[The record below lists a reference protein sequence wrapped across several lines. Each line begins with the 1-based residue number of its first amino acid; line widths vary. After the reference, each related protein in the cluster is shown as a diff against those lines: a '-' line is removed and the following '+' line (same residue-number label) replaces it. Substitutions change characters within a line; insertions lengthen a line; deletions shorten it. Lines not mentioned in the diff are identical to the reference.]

1 MTLPTHRL
9 SPAIATLLA
18 ATLLL
23 GACDKDSAPRGNTL
37 AAMPRDS
44 NIGSIGSWDTLP
56 QGDALRTAEQLYRA
70 CAREAAQQHLP
81 TREFPEVSDRITYL
95 TQDGQ
100 RVRKTEQLHVDI
112 DDMHIDNGCAT
123 HIVKSVSMDVISSDQ
138 TTIDETGRTLAHK
151 RADTMSANGSAR
163 VQLTI
168 ARTLQPAPSCTLRR
182 DPGPQSHFMMLN
194 LCWNEERRAEQ
205 EQHREDT
212 IIRPKKNATP
222 ATSS

>member
-23 GACDKDSAPRGNTL
+23 SACLKDSAPRENTL
-37 AAMPRDS
+37 AATPQEA
-44 NIGSIGSWDTLP
+44 GSWDTLP
-56 QGDALRTAEQLYRA
+56 QGGALRAAEQLYRA
-70 CAREAAQQHLP
+70 CAREAAQLHLP
-81 TREFPEVSDRITYL
+81 TREFPEVSNRVTYL

-100 RVRKTEQLHVDI
+100 RIRKTEQLHVDI

-123 HIVKSVSMDVISSDQ
+123 RLVKRVSIDVISSDR
-138 TTIDETGRTLAHK
+138 TSVDETGRTLARK
-151 RADTMSANGSAR
+151 RDDNDVALPDGAAR
-163 VQLTI
+163 MQLTI
-168 ARTLQPAPSCTLRR
+168 ARIVQPAPSCTLRR

-194 LCWNEERRAEQ
+194 LCRNEERRAEQ
-205 EQHREDT
+205 EQQQHREDT
-212 IIRPKKNATP
+212 INHPKKNAAP